1 MYKIHCMN
9 NIAKVGTDRLG
20 DNYTL
25 TENLEEADAVMV
37 RSAKLHDTQF
47 PKKLIAIARAG
58 AGVNNIPLDRCAEEG
73 IVVFNTP
80 GANANAVK
88 EMVILGMLL
97 ACRDIYGGITWV
109 KDNCDDPDISKK
121 AEKAKKQFSGIEISG
136 KTLGVIG
143 LGAIGAMVAN
153 AARSLGMKVLGY
165 DPYLSINSAW
175 SLDRH
180 VKHVM
185 NIEDIYDGSDF
196 ITIHIPAT
204 PDTKGMISREAIGK
218 MKDGVVFLNF
228 ARDSL
233 VDEQAMAEALNSGHV
248 ARYISDFAN
257 HSSANMKNA
266 IVTPHLGASTNEA
279 EDNCAIMAA
288 KELKDF
294 IECGNI
300 ENSVNFPRVNLG
312 PVTSDARLAIM
323 HRNVPNMIGKI
334 TGVISDCALNIE
346 NMSDKSRGEYAYA
359 LIDITGDVND
369 TLVSRLEE
377 IPDIGRVR
385 LIRK

>member
-9 NIAKVGTDRLG
+9 NIAKVGTDKLG
-20 DNYTL
+20 ENYTL
-25 TENLEEADAVMV
+25 TDNLEEADAIMV
-37 RSAKLHDTQF
+37 RSAKLHDTEF
-47 PKKLIAIARAG
+47 PASLLAIARAG
-58 AGVNNIPLDRCAEEG
+58 AGVNNIPLDRCAKEG

-88 EMVILGMLL
+88 EMVIAGMLL
-97 ACRDIYGGITWV
+97 ACRDIYNGITWV
-109 KDNCDDPDISKK
+109 KDNCDDPEVGKK
-121 AEKAKKQFSGIEISG
+121 AEKAKKQFAGIEIAG

-180 VKHVM
+180 VRHVT
-185 NIEDIYDGSDF
+185 NIDEIYAECDF

-204 PDTKGMISREAIGK
+204 PDTKGMISREAIEK
-218 MKDGVVFLNF
+218 MKDGVVFLNY

-233 VDEQAMAEALNSGHV
+233 VDEQAMSEALNSGHV
-248 ARYISDFAN
+248 ARYITDFAN
-257 HSSANMKNA
+257 PASANMKNA
-266 IVTPHLGASTNEA
+266 LVTPHLGASTTEA

-288 KELKDF
+288 RELKDF

-312 PVTSDARLAIM
+312 PLASDARLVIM
-323 HRNVPNMIGKI
+323 HKNVPHMIGKI
-334 TGVISDCALNIE
+334 TSVLSEMNLNIE
-346 NMSDKSRGEYAYA
+346 NMSDKSRGEFAYA
-359 LIDITGDVND
+359 LIDITGNVTD
-369 TLVSRLEE
+369 
-377 IPDIGRVR
+377 DIVTKLSGIEDMGRVR
-385 LIRK
+385 LIRR

>member
-1 MYKIHCMN
+1 
-9 NIAKVGTDRLG
+9 
-20 DNYTL
+20 
-25 TENLEEADAVMV
+25 
-37 RSAKLHDTQF
+37 
-47 PKKLIAIARAG
+47 
-58 AGVNNIPLDRCAEEG
+58 
-73 IVVFNTP
+73 
-80 GANANAVK
+80 
-88 EMVILGMLL
+88 
-97 ACRDIYGGITWV
+97 
-109 KDNCDDPDISKK
+109 
-121 AEKAKKQFSGIEISG
+121 
-136 KTLGVIG
+136 
-143 LGAIGAMVAN
+143 
-153 AARSLGMKVLGY
+153 
-165 DPYLSINSAW
+165 
-175 SLDRH
+175 
-180 VKHVM
+180 
-185 NIEDIYDGSDF
+185 
-196 ITIHIPAT
+196 
-204 PDTKGMISREAIGK
+204 
-218 MKDGVVFLNF
+218 
-228 ARDSL
+228 

-312 PVTSDARLAIM
+312 PVTCDARLAIM

>member
-9 NIAKVGTDRLG
+9 NIAKVGTDKLG
-20 DNYTL
+20 PNYTL
-25 TENLEEADAVMV
+25 TDNLEEADAIMV
-37 RSAKLHDTQF
+37 RSAKLHETEF
-47 PKKLIAIARAG
+47 PKSLLAIARAG
-58 AGVNNIPLDRCAEEG
+58 AGVNNIPLERCAKEG

-109 KDNCDDPDISKK
+109 KDNWDDPDISKK
-121 AEKAKKQFSGIEISG
+121 AEKVKKEFAGIEISG

-153 AARSLGMKVLGY
+153 SARSLGMKVMGY

-180 VKHVM
+180 IVHVT
-185 NIEDIYDGSDF
+185 NIDDIYTQCDF

-204 PDTKGMISREAIGK
+204 DDTKGMISREAIAK

-248 ARYISDFAN
+248 AHYITDFAN
-257 HSSANMKNA
+257 HASANMKNA

-288 KELKDF
+288 KELKDY

-312 PVTSDARLAIM
+312 ELSYDARLAIM
-323 HRNVPNMIGKI
+323 HKNVPNMIGKI
-334 TGVISDCALNIE
+334 TGIISDMNLNIE
-346 NMSDKSRGEYAYA
+346 NFSDKSRGEFAYA
-359 LIDITGDVND
+359 LIDITGDVSD
-369 TLVSRLEE
+369 E
-377 IPDIGRVR
+377 IVEKLMAIEFVGRVR
-385 LIRK
+385 LIRR